1 MAQAAVS
8 GNEGQGQRQP
18 PQEPEILVVEDGDES
33 GQQQTANAGQ
43 QPAGQG
49 YEYPDDDNDESQGGG
64 DSRVGQVSGGGETAQ
79 QANEGQQQ
87 VSQQE
92 LSARQR
98 RRQRERNARLAERSE
113 LIKLRQ
119 QVGELQARLDQ
130 TDSRI
135 GHSEAAGLDGQIQN
149 LESEV
154 QRATTVMSR
163 AMVAQ
168 NAEDYAQAL
177 TIRDA
182 LRDRLISLKQQK
194 ASFEQGGRVQDR
206 GNQVEQGGQGQTQQG
221 ANLTPNQ
228 IQFARI
234 FASRHPWYKHGSDD
248 QDSQMVVQIDNEM
261 TAQGLNPNTPEY
273 WMELEHRIREDMP
286 HKFQQQAA
294 PNNEGGQNTGNGQG
308 QQKVNN
314 GNGQNG
320 AGSARR
326 AGGPKLPG
334 SGNAGGGAGGNGP
347 VKFHLSP
354 ARKQALID
362 LGVWDDPEQRMKHIK
377 SFIQWD
383 KDHGGK

>member
-1 MAQAAVS
+1 MPQAAVS
-8 GNEGQGQRQP
+8 GNDGQGQRQP
-18 PQEPEILVVEDGDES
+18 PQEPEILVVEDGET
-33 GQQQTANAGQ
+33 GQQPVNAGQ
-43 QPAGQG
+43 EPQAVGQG
-49 YEYPDDDNDESQGGG
+49 YDYPDENDDDAQGGG
-64 DSRVGQVSGGGETAQ
+64 DSRVGAVAGGGETAQ
-79 QANEGQQQ
+79 QADGQQQ

-98 RRQRERNARLAERSE
+98 RRQRERNARNAERAE
-113 LIKLRQ
+113 LIRLRQ
-119 QVGELQARLDQ
+119 QVGELQTRLDV

-135 GHSEAAGLDGQIQN
+135 VNTEAAGLEGQIQS

-182 LRDRLISLKQQK
+182 LRDRLVNLKQQK
-194 ASFEQGGRVQDR
+194 ASFDRGGRVQQTEQ
-206 GNQVEQGGQGQTQQG
+206 GQGGQGAQ
-221 ANLTPNQ
+221 AADASNLTPSQ
-228 IQFARI
+228 VQFARI
-234 FASRHPWYKHGSDD
+234 FASRHPWYKHGSTD

-261 TAQGLNPNTPEY
+261 TAQGLNPSTPEY

-286 HKFQQQAA
+286 HKFQAQQQAA
-294 PNNEGGQNTGNGQG
+294 NNDAGGQG
-308 QQKVNN
+308 QKVNS

-320 AGSARR
+320 AGNARR

-334 SGNAGGGAGGNGP
+334 SGNAGGSGAGGNGP

-354 ARKQALID
+354 ARKQALVD
-362 LGVWDDPEQRMKHIK
+362 LGVWDNPEERMKHIK
-377 SFIQWD
+377 SFIAWD
-383 KDHGGK
+383 SAHGSK

>member
-1 MAQAAVS
+1 MPHAAVS
-8 GNEGQGQRQP
+8 GNEGQGQRQM
-18 PQEPEILVVEDGDES
+18 PQEPEILVVEDGDE
-33 GQQQTANAGQ
+33 TGQ
-43 QPAGQG
+43 QPVNAGEQPTGQG
-49 YEYPDDDNDESQGGG
+49 YDYPDENDDAGQGG
-64 DSRVGQVSGGGETAQ
+64 DSRVGAVSGGGETAQ
-79 QANEGQQQ
+79 QADNGQQQ

-98 RRQRERNARLAERSE
+98 RRQRERNARNAERSE
-113 LIKLRQ
+113 LIRLRQ
-119 QVGELQARLDQ
+119 EVSELRSRQDQ

-135 GHSEAAGLDGQIQN
+135 VNSEAAGLDGQIQN

-182 LRDRLISLKQQK
+182 LRDRLIGLKQQK
-194 ASFEQGGRVQDR
+194 ASFDQGGRVQQD
-206 GNQVEQGGQGQTQQG
+206 NQGGGQGGQGQTQQG
-221 ANLTPNQ
+221 ASLTPNQ

-234 FASRHPWYKHGSDD
+234 FASRHPWYKHGSND

-286 HKFQQQAA
+286 HKFQQAA
-294 PNNEGGQNTGNGQG
+294 ANEGGQQNDGNGQG

-320 AGSARR
+320 AGNTRR

-334 SGNAGGGAGGNGP
+334 SGNAGGSGAGGGSP

-362 LGVWDDPEQRMKHIK
+362 LGVWDDPDQRMKHIK

>member
-1 MAQAAVS
+1 MPQAVVS

-18 PQEPEILVVEDGDES
+18 PQEPEILVVEDGDETR
-33 GQQQTANAGQ
+33 QPVNAE
-43 QPAGQG
+43 QPNAGQG
-49 YEYPDDDNDESQGGG
+49 YDYPEENDDEPQGG
-64 DSRVGQVSGGGETAQ
+64 DSRVGAVSGGGETVQ
-79 QANEGQQQ
+79 QANGGQ
-87 VSQQE
+87 QQE

-98 RRQRERNARLAERSE
+98 RRQRERNARNAERAE
-113 LIKLRQ
+113 LIRLRQ
-119 QVGELQARLDQ
+119 EVGELR
-130 TDSRI
+130 SRQDTI
-135 GHSEAAGLDGQIQN
+135 DTRIVNSEAAGLDGQIQN

-182 LRDRLISLKQQK
+182 LRDRLIGLKQQK
-194 ASFEQGGRVQDR
+194 ASFEQGGRVQDNQ
-206 GNQVEQGGQGQTQQG
+206 GNGQGQIRQS
-221 ANLTPNQ
+221 AASLTPNQ
-228 IQFARI
+228 VQFARI
-234 FASRHPWYKHGSDD
+234 FASRHPWYRHGSDD

-261 TAQGLNPNTPEY
+261 TAQGLNPSTPEY

-286 HKFQQQAA
+286 HKFQQQTATSD
-294 PNNEGGQNTGNGQG
+294 GGQQNTGNGQG

-314 GNGQNG
+314 GNGQSG
-320 AGSARR
+320 AGNTRR

-334 SGNAGGGAGGNGP
+334 SGNVGGGAGGGSP
-347 VKFHLSP
+347 VKFHLSA

-377 SFIQWD
+377 SFIEWD
-383 KDHGGK
+383 KTNGGK

>member
-8 GNEGQGQRQP
+8 GNDNQGQRQP
-18 PQEPEILVVEDGDES
+18 PLEPEIEVVEDGE
-33 GQQQTANAGQ
+33 TGQ
-43 QPAGQG
+43 QPVNAGEQPNAGQG
-49 YEYPDDDNDESQGGG
+49 YDYPDENDDANQGG
-64 DSRVGQVSGGGETAQ
+64 DSRVGAVSGGGETAQ
-79 QANEGQQQ
+79 QADGQQ

-98 RRQRERNARLAERSE
+98 RRQRERNARNAERSE
-113 LIKLRQ
+113 LIRLRQ
-119 QVGELQARLDQ
+119 EVSELRSRQDQ

-135 GHSEAAGLDGQIQN
+135 VNSEAAGLDGQIQS

-182 LRDRLISLKQQK
+182 LRDRLIGLKQQK
-194 ASFEQGGRVQDR
+194 ASFEQGGRVQD
-206 GNQVEQGGQGQTQQG
+206 NQGGGQGGQGQTHQG
-221 ANLTPNQ
+221 ASLTPNQ
-228 IQFARI
+228 IQFAKI
-234 FASRHPWYKHGSDD
+234 FASRHPWYKHGSND

-286 HKFQQQAA
+286 HKFQQQVAT
-294 PNNEGGQNTGNGQG
+294 NDGGQQQNTGNGQG
-308 QQKVNN
+308 QKVNN

-320 AGSARR
+320 AGNTRR

-334 SGNAGGGAGGNGP
+334 SGNAGGSGAGGGSP

-362 LGVWDDPEQRMKHIK
+362 LGVWDDPDQRMKHIK